1 MKAELHQPDQTLLI
15 SFVILVVLGLLVL
28 SSASYFIAC
37 QKFNDCYFYLKH
49 QLLFGLLPG
58 AIFFLFFSVFNYQN
72 LKKLA
77 LPLLILTIFLL
88 GIVFIPGVSFARG
101 EAQRW
106 VKIFGI
112 VVQPSEIAKLT
123 FIIYLSAWLAK
134 NQESIKSFKQV
145 FFPFVLLL
153 IIICFLII
161 SQPDLGTL
169 IVIVSSA
176 LVIYFIA
183 GAPLPQVSFLIIG
196 LFSLLVVS
204 IKVAPYRLARIMAF
218 LHPEIDPQGIGYHI
232 NQAILAI
239 SSGRILGR
247 GLGYSSQKIYHL
259 PEVVSDSIF
268 AVMAEE
274 LGFILMAGVVILY
287 IYLTYRIFRLA
298 GSTNQVFGKLLAAGI
313 GFWFIFQSIVN
324 MGAMLGILPLT
335 GIPLPLI
342 GYGGSNFCVF
352 LAAFGIL
359 VNISRQTPLKK
370 SKKNK
375 NLSS

>member
-88 GIVFIPGVSFARG
+88 GIVFIPGVGFARG

-183 GAPLPQVSFLIIG
+183 GASLPQVSFLIIG

-218 LHPEIDPQGIGYHI
+218 FHPEIDPQGIGYHI

-274 LGFILMAGVVILY
+274 LGFILVAGVVILY

-359 VNISRQTPLKK
+359 VNISRQTPLKR
-370 SKKNK
+370 SKK
-375 NLSS
+375 